1 MTCREGARAA
11 APWLRRLTVLL
22 WQRGRAPSLPRRR
35 QWRRSVITPCPL
47 APSPPC
53 ALQPGARFLGLR
65 RVHWRGVKC
74 VCQLRQ
80 ESLLGT
86 VPSEQAGGEKPCSH
100 PGSFQS

>member
-22 WQRGRAPSLPRRR
+22 WQRGRAPGLPRRR
-35 QWRRSVITPCPL
+35 QWRRSVIPLRPL
-47 APSPPC
+47 APSPPR
-53 ALQPGARFLGLR
+53 ALQPGARFPGLR
-65 RVHWRGVKC
+65 RVHWLGVKC
-74 VCQLRQ
+74 ACQLKQ

-86 VPSEQAGGEKPCSH
+86 VPSQQAGEEKPCSH